1 MLPSPCSL
9 FCYSCVHRDLYST
22 HPKSALGSLRSCVT
36 YTHRVVRVGRDL
48 ATKPPPLC
56 YSNLRKDTHHIH
68 LQNISHS
75 FLIKWVL
82 YAMRQYR
89 LIIFLFSTSETKAM
103 LIMFPSLPTVT
114 FKTLLR
120 PARMENT
127 LLPSSPR
134 RTLNCLPDSAAGS
147 PAWERRHVT
156 PLHKCDDLWLRRES
170 TLSEPHAP
178 WCRQAKERWMAL

>member
-1 MLPSPCSL
+1 MDRGTQWAS
-9 FCYSCVHRDLYST
+9 VHRVIRIGHDLVT
-22 HPKSALGSLRSCVT
+22 KSL
-36 YTHRVVRVGRDL
+36 
-48 ATKPPPLC
+48 PLC

-82 YAMRQYR
+82 YSMREYR
-89 LIIFLFSTSETKAM
+89 LIIYFFLTRETKAT
-103 LIMFPSLPTVT
+103 LITFPSLLTLT

-134 RTLNCLPDSAAGS
+134 QTLNCLHDSAAGS
-147 PAWERRHVT
+147 PAWERRHVN

-170 TLSEPHAP
+170 LLSEPHAP
-178 WCRQAKERWMAL
+178 WCRQAKER